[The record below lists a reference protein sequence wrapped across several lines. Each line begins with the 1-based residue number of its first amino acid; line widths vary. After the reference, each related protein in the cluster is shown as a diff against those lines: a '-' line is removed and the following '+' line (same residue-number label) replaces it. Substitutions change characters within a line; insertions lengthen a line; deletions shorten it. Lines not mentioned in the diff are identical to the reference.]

1 MAQSPVMKRILVIED
16 QEDLRKLLSRLLT
29 LEGFEVV
36 TADSGA
42 RGIATA
48 RAQHPDLIF
57 CDLLMPEVD
66 GYGVLSAL
74 RGDPGTASIPFVFVT
89 ASAERSERR
98 TGLDRGAA
106 AYLTKPFK
114 RDEILQTIA
123 RFLGP

>member
-1 MAQSPVMKRILVIED
+1 MKRILVIED
-16 QEDLRKLLSRLLT
+16 QEDLRKLLSRLLI
-29 LEGFEVV
+29 LEGFDVL

-42 RGIATA
+42 RGLATA
-48 RAQHPDLIF
+48 RTQHPDLIF
-57 CDLLMPEVD
+57 CDLLMPELD

-74 RGDPGTASIPFVFVT
+74 RGDPRTVSIPFVFVT
-89 ASAERSERR
+89 ASADRAERR

-123 RFLGP
+123 RFLGS